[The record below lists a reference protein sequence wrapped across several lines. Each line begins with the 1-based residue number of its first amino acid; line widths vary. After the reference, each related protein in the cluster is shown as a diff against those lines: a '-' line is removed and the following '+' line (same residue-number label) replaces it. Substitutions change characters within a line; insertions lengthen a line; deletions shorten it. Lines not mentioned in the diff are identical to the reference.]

1 MGMGYRK
8 LNRNSSQRKAML
20 RSLTTGLLKNG
31 SITTTEPKAKELKR
45 IAEKM
50 ITLGKRGDLV
60 SRRKALAY
68 ITDETVVTNLFEEI
82 APKFAERQGG
92 YTRILKI
99 GPRRG
104 DGSPMVVIEL
114 VE

>member
-1 MGMGYRK
+1 MGYRK
-8 LNRNSSQRKAML
+8 LNLNSSQRKAVL
-20 RSLTTGLLKNG
+20 RSLTTGLLRNG

-45 IAEKM
+45 IADKM
-50 ITLGKRGDLV
+50 ITLGKKGDLA
-60 SRRKALAY
+60 SRRRALAY

-82 APKFAERQGG
+82 APRFEERQGG
-92 YTRILKI
+92 YTRLLKL

-104 DGSPMVVIEL
+104 DGALMVVVEL